1 MATPVNTV
9 AAGGLAVVDVSLIP
23 ALTKMGMPV
32 SEALPGKGTA
42 VTKVVAP
49 IQGLPVVFVVPPP

>member
-9 AAGGLAVVDVSLIP
+9 AAGGIAVIDVSLIP

-32 SEALPGKGTA
+32 IRGTPR
-42 VTKVVAP
+42 KRSRCN
-49 IQGLPVVFVVPPP
+49 